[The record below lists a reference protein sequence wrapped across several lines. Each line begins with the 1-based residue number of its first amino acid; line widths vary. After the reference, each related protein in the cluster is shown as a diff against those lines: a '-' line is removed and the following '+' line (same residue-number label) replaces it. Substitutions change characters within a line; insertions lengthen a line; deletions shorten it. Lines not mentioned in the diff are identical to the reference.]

1 MRNKGVALTP
11 DLIAGAVAATLL
23 VVAMIF
29 GGGSRG
35 TGDAVVHLFAVP
47 ALWLGVMRWRRH
59 DATGLQRAFLYLFL
73 AAIGVALLQLLPLPA
88 SWIGALPLRHE
99 VLADLAA
106 AGMHSA
112 WLPMS
117 LDPWATAR
125 ALLAIASTLA
135 MWLLCCT
142 LPTRVLD
149 RLLALAAI
157 LAVPMVLLGFAQVA
171 GGNRVDLHVHAFQNT
186 GTATALF
193 ANRNHFASMLAM
205 LLPVAMVLAHGAQR
219 AHHKPA
225 AFAWYAT
232 VVLLLLGAAMT
243 FSRTGVLLAAVAAAA
258 TGAMLLLSANGA
270 ATSWPRRHAGMALT
284 LLVAGVAVANYAW
297 SRIID
302 RFDKDP
308 LGDRRWDYI
317 AHGWTAIK
325 GYLPWGSG
333 LGTFRDT
340 YAPFEPIDAM
350 INNYALHAHNEL
362 VEIALETGLVGLA
375 LIAAFLALLL
385 LAVRRGLISRPD
397 GVKLPVA
404 AAIAITVPVAHGLVD
419 YPLRTLTVSV
429 VFALLLARVLLADN
443 HQAFTTAIAEGPH
456 ARS

>member
-23 VVAMIF
+23 VVAMGF

-88 SWIGALPLRHE
+88 SWIGALPLRHD
-99 VLADLAA
+99 VMADLAA
-106 AGMHSA
+106 AGLYPA

-117 LDPWATAR
+117 LDPWATVR
-125 ALLAIASTLA
+125 ALLAITSTLA

-149 RLLALAAI
+149 RLMALAAM

-186 GTATALF
+186 GAATALF

-205 LLPVAMVLAHGAQR
+205 LLPVAMVFAHGAQR
-219 AHHKPA
+219 AQHKPA

-243 FSRTGVLLAAVAAAA
+243 FSRTGVLLAVVAAAVTGAIVLFSA
-258 TGAMLLLSANGA
+258 TGA
-270 ATSWPRRHAGMALT
+270 ATTWPRRHGGMVLA

-317 AHGWTAIK
+317 THGWTSIK

-340 YAPFEPIDAM
+340 YAPFEPIDGM
-350 INNYALHAHNEL
+350 LSNYALHAHNEL
-362 VEIALETGLVGLA
+362 VEVVLEAGLFGLA
-375 LIAAFLALLL
+375 LIGAFLALLL
-385 LAVRRGLISRPD
+385 LAVRKSLIGRRD
-397 GVKLPVA
+397 DVKLSVA
-404 AAIAITVPVAHGLVD
+404 AAIAITVPVAHSLAD

-429 VFALLLARVLLADN
+429 VFALLLVRVLRAN
-443 HQAFTTAIAEGPH
+443 NQPSTTATAEAHH